1 MVTLGLMPSWKV
13 ETSALSQKDHVS
25 TDTANKEAGLLLF
38 FFFILFSAV
47 FTVFSQNQSGI
58 SKRRAVG
65 LYLP

>member
-1 MVTLGLMPSWKV
+1 MVTLGLKPSWKV

-25 TDTANKEAGLLLF
+25 TDTANKEAGLFF

>member
-25 TDTANKEAGLLLF
+25 TDTANKEAGLLF
-38 FFFILFSAV
+38 FFFHFIFCV